1 MLEIYNVA
9 KRKKALTL
17 SSENCRKD
25 EAEKFYHS
33 AFTENMLTVCLKREE
48 WPASWQPS
56 ESLRVSSEQMVQAE
70 PEHKDFLV
78 CLRCS
83 EMCFKAQMWTA
94 L

>member
-1 MLEIYNVA
+1 MNITLCGLFLWDNNNLKGKFIVLQIYNVA

-56 ESLRVSSEQMVQAE
+56 ESLRVSSEQMV
-70 PEHKDFLV
+70 
-78 CLRCS
+78 
-83 EMCFKAQMWTA
+83 
-94 L
+94 